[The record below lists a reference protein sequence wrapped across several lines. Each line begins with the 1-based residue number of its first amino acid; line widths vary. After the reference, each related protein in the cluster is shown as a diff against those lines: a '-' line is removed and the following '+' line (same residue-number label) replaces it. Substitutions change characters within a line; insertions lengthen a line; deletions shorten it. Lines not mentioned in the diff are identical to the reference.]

1 MLINVKIN
9 SMKDAEHFSNIV
21 RRYPAEITLKADKF
35 CVDPKSALGV
45 LAILYSARDNMMLDT
60 GDMDDGEIPQL
71 VRDIKDYNSVTRP
84 TSRLVQNYSYLNMSS
99 LSVGYEFKR
108 DMIRKLGL
116 YRLKLQF
123 NCRDLFTASSI
134 QVERGL
140 SSPYARAFT
149 LSVNASF

>member
-35 CVDPKSALGV
+35 CVDPKSALCV

-71 VRDIKDYNSVTRP
+71 VRDIKDYIK
-84 TSRLVQNYSYLNMSS
+84 
-99 LSVGYEFKR
+99 E
-108 DMIRKLGL
+108 
-116 YRLKLQF
+116 
-123 NCRDLFTASSI
+123 
-134 QVERGL
+134 
-140 SSPYARAFT
+140 
-149 LSVNASF
+149 

>member
-71 VRDIKDYNSVTRP
+71 VRDIKDYIK
-84 TSRLVQNYSYLNMSS
+84 
-99 LSVGYEFKR
+99 E
-108 DMIRKLGL
+108 
-116 YRLKLQF
+116 YR
-123 NCRDLFTASSI
+123 
-134 QVERGL
+134 
-140 SSPYARAFT
+140 SPRQQPPG
-149 LSVNASF
+149 

>member
-9 SMKDAEHFSNIV
+9 SMKDAEHFSIV

-71 VRDIKDYNSVTRP
+71 VRDIKDYIK
-84 TSRLVQNYSYLNMSS
+84 
-99 LSVGYEFKR
+99 E
-108 DMIRKLGL
+108 
-116 YRLKLQF
+116 
-123 NCRDLFTASSI
+123 
-134 QVERGL
+134 
-140 SSPYARAFT
+140 
-149 LSVNASF
+149 